1 MSTRDRI
8 NEIKSKYRL
17 ALDRKQKEEEFLKQ
31 AIEKHEACKEAQDFI
46 VEVAHS
52 IQQNVHQSISRI
64 VCRCLDSVFDN
75 PYEFAID
82 FEVKRNKTEAVL
94 VMRRDGIE
102 FRDPKKEV
110 GMGVIDVASLGLRV
124 ACIVLSQPRKAKV
137 LILDEPFKNVRG
149 ADNKARLRS
158 MLQALASE
166 MEFQFIL
173 NVDVE
178 AYPEFALGKIV
189 EVGQ

>member
-1 MSTRDRI
+1 MNYRDRI
-8 NEIKSKYRL
+8 NEVKTKHQF
-17 ALDRKQKEEEFLKQ
+17 ALDRKKKEEEFLEE
-31 AIEKHEACKEAQDFI
+31 ATEKYEASKKALDFI
-46 VEVAHS
+46 VGVAHT

-64 VCRCLDSVFDN
+64 VCRCLESVFDN
-75 PYEFAID
+75 PYEFLID
-82 FEVKRNKTEAVL
+82 FQVKRNKTEAEL

-102 FRDPKKEV
+102 FRDPKREV
-110 GMGVIDVASLGLRV
+110 GMGMIDVASLGLRV
-124 ACIVLSQPRKAKV
+124 ACIVLSQPRMDRV

-149 ADNKARLRS
+149 QENKARLRN
-158 MLQALASE
+158 LLLTLATE
-166 MEFQFIL
+166 MGFQFIL